1 MSGYNSGDNNAKM
14 KQAVEDFKN
23 RDDVIAAFKKKYGDD
38 WKDKRERAANNYYAY
53 GETDVSKMI
62 KNMDNADKLMKSN
75 ESWDTNTADTQM
87 RNIEKARKELKDMN
101 MYGKVMNDN
110 EQAEKFIQSQVSDS
124 VSEAQLRTLL
134 AQMKQTK

>member
-1 MSGYNSGDNNAKM
+1 
-14 KQAVEDFKN
+14 
-23 RDDVIAAFKKKYGDD
+23 
-38 WKDKRERAANNYYAY
+38 
-53 GETDVSKMI
+53 
-62 KNMDNADKLMKSN
+62 MKSN

>member
-1 MSGYNSGDNNAKM
+1 
-14 KQAVEDFKN
+14 
-23 RDDVIAAFKKKYGDD
+23 
-38 WKDKRERAANNYYAY
+38 
-53 GETDVSKMI
+53 MI

-101 MYGKVMNDN
+101 IYGQVMNNN
-110 EQAEKFIQSQVSDS
+110 EQAEKFIKSQVSDS
-124 VSEAQLRTLL
+124 VSESQLRTLL